1 MFYYFFDFSQSS
13 TFTTTVFVHTGAELR
28 MKPNVQDTHSKSQSQ
43 LWTIVV
49 VTNDERQAEMNSL
62 CIDNDDLK

>member
-13 TFTTTVFVHTGAELR
+13 TFTTTVFVHTGAETQCVR
-28 MKPNVQDTHSKSQSQ
+28 HSKSQSQ